1 MKVIKITLVA
11 MVLTLGAAAQKKVFK
26 LEGTAPASKEG
37 AKVYL
42 DYQNESGSVAD
53 SAIIKNGKFSFKG
66 TVDEPSYS
74 RMILDHKNQ
83 GKYWIA
89 NVGDRLFFYLANENY
104 KIEIKDSV
112 QSARITGSPTQA
124 AFQSYIK
131 EIGGDFMVMIEAA
144 KAAMAAIPQNAPDAN
159 ERAKAVYDSFEQK
172 FEDRRLKEIEFA
184 KRNPGS
190 IFSID
195 ALTDAANK
203 HPLSSLEPVF
213 LALTDE
219 VRSLRGG
226 KALDTRILAEKTIKI
241 GNIAPAFSQADTSG
255 KLVHLADYRG
265 QYVLVD
271 FWASWCKPC
280 RAENPNLKK
289 AYDKYKDKLTVIGV
303 SLDDKDTRDAW
314 IAAIHKDDLPWV
326 HVSDLKGWS
335 NEIALR
341 YGVRA
346 VPQNYLLDKEGKIIA
361 SNLRDERLHEVLSDV
376 LSGKTPV
383 ADKAE

>member
-1 MKVIKITLVA
+1 MKSVKFTLVA
-11 MVLTLGAAAQKKVFK
+11 IMLTLGAAAQKKAFK
-26 LEGTAPASKEG
+26 IEGTAPAGKEG

-42 DYQNESGSVAD
+42 DYQVASGSVAD
-53 SAIIKNGKFSFKG
+53 SAIIENGKFSFTG

-74 RMILDHKNQ
+74 RIILDHKNQ

-104 KIEIKDSV
+104 KIGITDSV
-112 QSARITGSPTQA
+112 HSARITGSPTQA

-144 KAAMAAIPQNAPDAN
+144 KAAMASIPQDAPDAN
-159 ERAKAVYDSFEQK
+159 EQAKTVYDSFEQK

-203 HPLSSLEPVF
+203 HSLSSLEPVF

-219 VRSLRGG
+219 VRNLRGG
-226 KALDTRILAEKTIKI
+226 KALDSRILAEKTIKI
-241 GNIAPAFSQADTSG
+241 GNIAPDFSQADTSG
-255 KLVHLADYRG
+255 NLVRLANYRG

-289 AYDKYKDKLTVIGV
+289 AYDKYKDKLAVIGV
-303 SLDDKDTRDAW
+303 SLDDKDTRNAW

-326 HVSDLKGWS
+326 HVSDLKGWN

-346 VPQNYLLDKEGKIIA
+346 VPQNYLLDREGKIIA
-361 SNLRDERLHEVLSDV
+361 SNLRDERLHEVLGDV
-376 LSGKTPV
+376 FSGKTPV
-383 ADKAE
+383 VDKAE